1 MTLFSLPLIIHLQQI
16 TSVSLGTLE
25 RNPRDQLQAM
35 AAKKTPMKHIRN
47 IGIIAHIDAGKTTT
61 TEGILYRTGL
71 SHKIGAVHDGETTT
85 DWMDQERERGITIVA
100 ASVTCYWK
108 DHQINIIDTPGHID
122 FTVEVER
129 SLRVLDGAVVVF
141 DGKMGVESQSET
153 VWRQADKYGVPR
165 ICFINKIN
173 QTGGD
178 FYKSLET
185 IHARLTKAA
194 FPIHLPIGFEQEING
209 IVDLVSMKAYIYKE
223 FTDKELV
230 ESEVPEDML
239 EKAKRYRSLLI
250 ENAVAE
256 DEEMLEKY
264 LEVGEEGM
272 SVQEITE
279 AIRRA
284 TLGGKFYAVT
294 GGDGRGVIVEK
305 VLDLVND
312 LMPSPIDRESTW
324 GTHPKSGDKVERKP
338 SVDEPLA
345 GLAFKI
351 TTDPFVGKLAYF
363 RVYSGVLKTGSYVLN
378 SSNSEKERIGRIVRL
393 HADKREE
400 VSEVRAGDIAAIVGL
415 KKTTTGHTLC
425 DPNNTVVL
433 ESIDF
438 PEPPVSIAIEPKT
451 KSDQDKMSIALQRL
465 AEEDPT
471 FRIRVDDETN
481 QTVISGM
488 GELHLEILVDRMKR
502 EFQVEANIG
511 APQVAYRETIRKDGV
526 EIQGKF
532 IKQSGGRGQYGDV
545 WLRISQNDVGE
556 GFEFINSIKGGS
568 VPQEYIKPVKQ
579 GIIEAMANGVLA
591 GYPVVDIKAEL
602 YDGSYHDVDS
612 NEMAFK
618 VAGSMALKA
627 GVKAAKPVILEP
639 VMKVV
644 VVTPEE
650 FMGDTIGDLNSKRG
664 RIESMEDLSAGIK
677 EITAFVPLG
686 EMFGYTTNLRS
697 MTAGR
702 ASSSMELDHYADV
715 PSAVAEAIIASS
727 SK

>member
-1 MTLFSLPLIIHLQQI
+1 
-16 TSVSLGTLE
+16 
-25 RNPRDQLQAM
+25 M
-35 AAKKTPMKHIRN
+35 AVKKTPIEKVRN

-71 SHKIGAVHDGETTT
+71 KHKIGAVHEGGTTT
-85 DWMDQERERGITIVA
+85 DWMEQERERGITIVSA
-100 ASVTCYWK
+100 AVTCYWK

-153 VWRQADKYGVPR
+153 VWRQADKYNVPR

-185 IHARLTKAA
+185 IHNRLTKAA
-194 FPIHLPIGFEQEING
+194 FPIHLPIGFEQAING
-209 IVDLVSMKAYIYKE
+209 IVDLVSMKAYTYKD

-230 ESEVPEDML
+230 VGDIPAEMM
-239 EKAKRYRSLLI
+239 EKVARYRSLLI

-256 DEEMLEKY
+256 DEKYLEKY
-264 LEVGEEGM
+264 LEVGEEGL
-272 SVQEITE
+272 SEDD
-279 AIRRA
+279 IRHAVRSA
-284 TLGGKFYAVT
+284 VLGGKFYAVT

-305 VLDLVND
+305 VLDLVNE
-312 LMPSPIDRESTW
+312 LMPSPVDRGSTW
-324 GTHPKSGDKVERKP
+324 GTHAKTGDEIERKP
-338 SVDEPLA
+338 TESEPMS

-363 RVYSGVLKTGSYVLN
+363 RVYSGKLTAGSYVMN
-378 SSNSEKERIGRIVRL
+378 TSTGEKERIGRIVRMQ
-393 HADKREE
+393 ADKREE
-400 VSEVRAGDIAAIVGL
+400 ISEVTAGDIAAIVGL
-415 KKTTTGHTLC
+415 KATTTGNTLA
-425 DPNNTVVL
+425 DPANPIVL
-433 ESIDF
+433 ESITF
-438 PEPPVSIAIEPKT
+438 PEPPVSIAIEPNT
-451 KSDQDKMSIALQRL
+451 KSDQEKMSIALQRL

-471 FRIRVDDETN
+471 FRVKVDEETG
-481 QTVISGM
+481 QTIISGM

-502 EFQVEANIG
+502 EFAVEANIG
-511 APQVAYRETIRKDGV
+511 APQVAYRETIRKDAV
-526 EIQGKF
+526 EVQGKF

-545 WLRISQNDVGE
+545 WLRLSQNEVGK
-556 GFEFINSIKGGS
+556 GFDFINSIKGG
-568 VPQEYIKPVKQ
+568 VIPNEYIKPVQQ

-618 VAGSMALKA
+618 VAGSMALQA
-627 GVKAAKPVILEP
+627 GVKQANPVILEP
-639 VMKVV
+639 IMKVV

-650 FMGDTIGDLNSKRG
+650 FMGDVIGDLNSKRG
-664 RIESMEDLSAGIK
+664 RIESMEDLSAGVK
-677 EITAFVPLG
+677 EITSFVPLG

-697 MTAGR
+697 ATQGR

-715 PSAVAEAIIASS
+715 PSNVTEAIIASNT
-727 SK
+727 K